1 MTNKNGNIEG
11 ILYKIKGEFN
21 SLFSELKEIYKSKE
35 KEKKP

>member
-1 MTNKNGNIEG
+1 MVDKNEGIVG

-21 SLFSELKEIYKSKE
+21 SLFSELKEIYKPKE